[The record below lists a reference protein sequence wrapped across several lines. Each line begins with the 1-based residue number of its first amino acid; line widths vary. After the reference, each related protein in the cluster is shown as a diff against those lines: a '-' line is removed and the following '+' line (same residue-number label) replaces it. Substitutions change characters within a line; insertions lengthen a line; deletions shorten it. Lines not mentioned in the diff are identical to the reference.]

1 MFLFISCF
9 CYILCSVLKPK
20 KNHACML
27 MKMERS
33 RTKGTNVQRLNRML
47 KNIEHGR
54 TDS

>member
-1 MFLFISCF
+1 
-9 CYILCSVLKPK
+9 
-20 KNHACML
+20 ML

-33 RTKGTNVQRLNRML
+33 HTKGTNVQRLNRMP